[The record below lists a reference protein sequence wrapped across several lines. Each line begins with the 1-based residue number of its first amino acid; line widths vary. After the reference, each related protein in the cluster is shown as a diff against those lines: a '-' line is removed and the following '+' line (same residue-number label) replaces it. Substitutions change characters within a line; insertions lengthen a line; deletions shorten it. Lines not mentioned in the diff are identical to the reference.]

1 MKFGIRLCLS
11 ESANRPYALQSMVTP
26 SRACRANR
34 YDRFRNPY
42 DLCALAFCACHSVA
56 PQLKRAVWHLNDEKN
71 KKVISAES
79 TTGTGSAIPLRVRE
93 FFLARQPILD
103 RSQALVAY
111 ELLFR
116 NAAAGPARVTS
127 DLSATASVIAHASQ
141 LGMEKVIGDS
151 VGYLNVDAAVLMSD
165 IFKFLPRERVV
176 LEIVETM
183 KVTPEIFAR
192 VEQLVADGFR
202 FALDDVITDTEDVQ
216 KLLPLVEV
224 IKFDL
229 RDMPLSALLKLTPR
243 FKAANKKLLAEK
255 VENQEQFQTCLELG
269 FDYFQGYYFAKPVI
283 LSGKKLSPSQLAVMQ
298 LMSQINSDVDNADI
312 ERSIKKDVSLCF
324 NLLRLVNTPAVG
336 APRRIDSVTQALMV
350 LGRNQLRRW
359 LQIML
364 YAEPCKKGQ
373 AMTPLLRLATTRGK
387 LLELIA
393 QQIEPR
399 NRGMADTAFTVG
411 IMSLMDTLFSIPMEE
426 ILQQVA
432 VVDAVCDALL
442 QRKGIYGEMLSLVEQ
457 MERIEEAGPMLDTL
471 VERFH
476 LSSED
481 LYNLQLSAFEWSD
494 SVARHA

>member
-1 MKFGIRLCLS
+1 MGCPIPATHTACTHLLLAR
-11 ESANRPYALQSMVTP
+11 ATPGPRP
-26 SRACRANR
+26 
-34 YDRFRNPY
+34 DRG
-42 DLCALAFCACHSVA
+42 DTC
-56 PQLKRAVWHLNDEKN
+56 HLNDEKN
-71 KKVISAES
+71 KNVIIADASSGA
-79 TTGTGSAIPLRVRE
+79 GAAIPLKVRE

-103 RSQALVAY
+103 RTQALVAY

-116 NAAAGPARVTS
+116 NAEVGPARVTS

-151 VGYLNVDAAVLMSD
+151 IGYLNVDAAVLMSD
-165 IFKFLPRERVV
+165 IFKFLPREKVV

-183 KVTPEIFAR
+183 KVTPEILAR
-192 VEQLVADGFR
+192 IEHLVADGFR
-202 FALDDVITDTEDVQ
+202 FALDDVITDSDDVQ
-216 KLLPLVEV
+216 QLLPLVEV

-243 FKAANKKLLAEK
+243 FKLSKKKLLAEK
-255 VENQEQFQTCLELG
+255 VETQEQFQTCLELG

-298 LMSQINSDVDNADI
+298 LMSLINSDADNSDI
-312 ERSIKKDVSLCF
+312 ERAIKKDVSLCF

-336 APRRIDSVTQALMV
+336 SPRRIDSVTQALMV

-393 QQIEPR
+393 QQVEPR

-426 ILQQVA
+426 ILEQVS
-432 VVDAVCDALL
+432 VVDAVSNALMH
-442 QRKGIYGEMLSLVEQ
+442 RKGVYGDMLSLVEQ
-457 MERIEEAGPMLDTL
+457 MERIEEAGPMLDDL
-471 VERFH
+471 VDHFH
-476 LSSED
+476 LSSDD
-481 LYNLQLSAFEWSD
+481 LVNLQISAFEWSD
-494 SVARHA
+494 SVARYA

>member
-1 MKFGIRLCLS
+1 MARATL
-11 ESANRPYALQSMVTP
+11 APRP
-26 SRACRANR
+26 
-34 YDRFRNPY
+34 DRG
-42 DLCALAFCACHSVA
+42 DTC
-56 PQLKRAVWHLNDEKN
+56 HLNDEKN
-71 KKVISAES
+71 KNVIIAES
-79 TTGTGSAIPLRVRE
+79 SSGAGAAVPLKVRE

-103 RSQALVAY
+103 RAQALVAY

-116 NAAAGPARVTS
+116 NAAFGPARVTS

-151 VGYLNVDAAVLMSD
+151 IGYLNVDAAVLMSD
-165 IFKFLPRERVV
+165 IFKFLPREKVV

-183 KVTPEIFAR
+183 KVTPEILAR
-192 VEQLVADGFR
+192 IEHLVADGFR
-202 FALDDVITDTEDVQ
+202 FALDDVITDSDDVQ
-216 KLLPLVEV
+216 QLLPLVEV

-243 FKAANKKLLAEK
+243 FKLSKKKLLAEK
-255 VENQEQFQTCLELG
+255 VETQEQFQTCLELG

-283 LSGKKLSPSQLAVMQ
+283 LSGKKLSPSQLSVMQ
-298 LMSQINSDVDNADI
+298 LMSLINSDADNSDI
-312 ERSIKKDVSLCF
+312 ERAIKKDVSLCF

-336 APRRIDSVTQALMV
+336 SPRRIDSVTQALMI

-373 AMTPLLRLATTRGK
+373 SMTPLLRLATTRGK

-393 QQIEPR
+393 QQFEPR

-426 ILQQVA
+426 ILEQVS
-432 VVDAVCDALL
+432 VVDAVSDALMH
-442 QRKGIYGEMLSLVEQ
+442 RKGVYGDMLSLVEQ
-457 MERIEEAGPMLDTL
+457 MERIEEAGPMLDEL
-471 VERFH
+471 VDHFH
-476 LSSED
+476 LSGED
-481 LYNLQLSAFEWSD
+481 LVNLQISAFEWSD
-494 SVARHA
+494 SVARYA